1 MATVG
6 AIGKNKV
13 VVIKTADRAFGTP
26 SNFGVNLASYNLKP
40 AYVSYHQV
48 AMPNGFYNIT
58 TSSNTLSMTLRNVTT
73 PTPLSVTIP
82 AGTYNAT
89 TLLSGNTAQG
99 GTFVG
104 LLASLNT
111 AANVAAAVGPTFF
124 QMNAEPTTGYY
135 TISKVPGNVNWTFEI
150 NLIQSLDWILG
161 FRLSQATNFVPGPYI
176 ANLGAPPTGGTG
188 VVILDLR
195 SPPNVYIRSSLVTG
209 NYLSGA
215 GSESILAIIQNA
227 AVFGQTIFQKNP
239 EPELDIF
246 PLSGQVS
253 QATFQLV
260 DEYGHELKMDT
271 NQDWELSIGFYTP

>member
-40 AYVSYHQV
+40 AYVSYHQI

-58 TSSNTLSMTLRNVTT
+58 TSSNIFTIRLWN
-73 PTPLSVTIP
+73 PTPISFLVSAVIP
-82 AGTYNAT
+82 TGNYNTT

-99 GTFVG
+99 GTFIG
-104 LLASLNT
+104 LIATLN
-111 AANVAAAVGPTFF
+111 AAVVTATTPPAGGAAPGGGSFF
-124 QMNAEPTTGYY
+124 QGFADPLTGYF
-135 TISKVPGNVNWTFEI
+135 TLSKNSSIDPADGWNFDIGVN
-150 NLIQSLDWILG
+150 QSLDWILG
-161 FRLSQATNFVPGPYI
+161 FRRPNIYNALKSAT
-176 ANLGAPPTGGTG
+176 GT
-188 VVILDLR
+188 VILDLR
-195 SPPNVYIRSSLVTG
+195 SPPNIYIRSSLVTG

-215 GSESILAIIQNA
+215 GSESILAIIQNPS
-227 AVFGQTIFQKNP
+227 VFGQTIFQKNP